1 MKINKFAV
9 AIFAATVLFSSCK
22 KSSPETT
29 SPEEPTPTSN
39 SLYSVWVTT
48 AAGSSYLLT
57 ADNLM
62 KDTLLTAA
70 NNQGIDITSHLPA
83 AFYAIYAYAY
93 EGKYYLS
100 NDGTRFSQFEVVN
113 SKSWKE
119 TNNYAFPGN
128 FYLGKVLKDISTK
141 DEMVM
146 TKTAGTTNKTKNVLE
161 QPIYFMNVN
170 NLTIN
175 KSIGIEIP
183 MITFNPK
190 TPDGKDHNP
199 YIVPTS
205 FTQRGDKLFVGHKY
219 RSNETR
225 KDIIDTAYMYVCD
238 YPSLANGKIIKDAR
252 GGFAAGHWE
261 VQTLTFTDDNKDL
274 YVVTKKT
281 DAATYGLLR
290 IKSGQTTFDPDYFFD
305 LKDYNVFSNNIS
317 QVQKLGDGK
326 VYISPFV
333 IDPANKKI
341 VADLRI
347 LVGGGES
354 KTTMNFMENGKLYDV
369 FKTDESK
376 WFVYEYDPAKNS
388 VKRGAEI
395 DPGISQ
401 VYHLNKLR

>member
-1 MKINKFAV
+1 MKINKFAI

-22 KSSPETT
+22 KSPDTT
-29 SPEEPTPTSN
+29 SPDETTPTTN

-62 KDTLLTAA
+62 KDTLLTPN

-146 TKTAGTTNKTKNVLE
+146 TKTAGTTNKVKNVLE
-161 QPIYFMNVN
+161 QPIYFMNIN
-170 NLTIN
+170 NMTIN
-175 KSIGIEIP
+175 KTIGIEIP

-190 TPDGKDHNP
+190 TPEGKDHNP

-238 YPSLANGKIIKDAR
+238 YPSLANGKIIKDGR

-261 VQTLTFTDDNKDL
+261 VQTLTFTDDNNDL
-274 YVVTKKT
+274 YIVTKKT

-290 IKSGQTTFDPDYFFD
+290 IKAGQTTFDPDYFFD

-333 IDPANKKI
+333 VDPANKKI

-376 WFVYEYDPAKNS
+376 WYVYEYDPAKNS

-395 DPGISQ
+395 DPGITQ
-401 VYHLNKLR
+401 VYHLNKLK